1 MSAADR
7 KRKLAIRHAAG
18 ERRAQAYRA
27 LCWAEQQLDACT
39 TDAMRARL
47 LEETIRRAKEQ
58 G

>member
-1 MSAADR
+1 MTDHRPR
-7 KRKLAIRHAAG
+7 KDSIRQAAG

-27 LCWAEQQLDACT
+27 IRWAEQQLGACT

-47 LEETIRRAKEQ
+47 LEETIRRSKEQ